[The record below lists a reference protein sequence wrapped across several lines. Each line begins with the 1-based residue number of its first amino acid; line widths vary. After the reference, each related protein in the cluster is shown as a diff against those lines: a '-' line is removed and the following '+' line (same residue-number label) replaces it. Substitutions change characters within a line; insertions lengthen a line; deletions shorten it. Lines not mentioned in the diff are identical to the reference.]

1 MKELSLLMFLFG
13 CGWVLAEFIGR
24 FSAQQTRKLHF
35 YIPSTSQFN
44 ILWGFIFY
52 MGFAALM
59 VPKIYKVWPLLGILV
74 LLGFIIYYRGLRH
87 NLLNPQSVFYLKE
100 INRRLVRQENGDARF
115 DTPYCRREALRVLG
129 LPSGI
134 ESEDSQISERFDL
147 LEKFLA
153 KKPEMPY
160 LRQLIDKLRQ
170 ALFPVKY

>member
-1 MKELSLLMFLFG
+1 MFLFG
-13 CGWVLAEFIGR
+13 CGWVLAKLINR
-24 FSAQQTRKLHF
+24 FSATQIRRLHF
-35 YIPSTSQFN
+35 YIPSTADYN

-59 VPKIYKVWPLLGILV
+59 VPKIYKVWPLLAILV
-74 LLGFIIYYRGLRH
+74 LFGFIFYYRGLRR

-100 INRRLVRQENGDARF
+100 INRRLARQENGDARF

-134 ESEDSQISERFDL
+134 ESEDSQISERLDL
-147 LEKFLA
+147 LEKFLTE
-153 KKPEMPY
+153 KPDMPY

-170 ALFPVKY
+170 ALFPVKF